1 MIDDDSEM
9 QDDRSALSSSINCRL
24 DKAMTRWQNVSSP
37 PWRMQVNVI
46 EICYEIMAEDRDV
59 RSLILPTAALP
70 LPLTTTV
77 GL

>member
-1 MIDDDSEM
+1 
-9 QDDRSALSSSINCRL
+9 
-24 DKAMTRWQNVSSP
+24 MTRWQNVSSP